1 MSLGVKLSLL
11 TAVVL
16 LSIEAGRMPLYG
28 AARAAQPAGQPKL
41 IVVFVADQMRAD
53 YLERYA
59 SKFTAGLHRLME
71 NGAWFQH
78 AAYPYLNTITC
89 AGHSTIGTGTF
100 PYQHGM
106 VLNNWLNR
114 ETGKSPYCT
123 DDSTATEI
131 SYNHLSPV
139 QGDSAKLLLVPAIGE
154 QIMK

>member
-59 SKFTAGLHRLME
+59 SKFTGGLHRLME

-100 PYQHGM
+100 PYKHGM
-106 VLNNWLNR
+106 VLNAWFNR
-114 ETGKSPYCT
+114 ETGKMMTCT
-123 DDSTATEI
+123 EDPSVKEVSFTDTPGIA
-131 SYNHLSPV
+131 
-139 QGDSAKLLLVPAIGE
+139 DSAKNIKQPSLAELME
-154 QIMK
+154 R